1 MPGKR
6 PIDIG
11 QHSADRGIL
20 KRNTTG
26 VIHNLKEE
34 NLSGFANKENSLGQ
48 FGATTSAEL
57 AAIITDESG
66 SGSLIFGTTPTID
79 EPEINEPVINTIK
92 IDTTSKIVTANLLTG
107 STTVVPIMQF
117 PLYEGNLATNDYNVI
132 GCIEFTIQTEVGNT
146 TGSTLPT
153 KLTKRK
159 ITKILAALNHDYE
172 AQGIT
177 QTPSVNFVEYGN
189 TYTSVSDFAVYSVV
203 YDSTDKMFELRVAPL
218 STSRMF
224 HRVTALCTVGVDK
237 VWSTGYI
244 AVE

>member
-66 SGSLIFGTTPTID
+66 SGSLIFGTTPTIN
-79 EPEINEPVINTIK
+79 EPEINTQNQWNQMNIFLYFLMMLNYEKQLILIK
-92 IDTTSKIVTANLLTG
+92 
-107 STTVVPIMQF
+107 
-117 PLYEGNLATNDYNVI
+117 
-132 GCIEFTIQTEVGNT
+132 C
-146 TGSTLPT
+146 
-153 KLTKRK
+153 
-159 ITKILAALNHDYE
+159 
-172 AQGIT
+172 
-177 QTPSVNFVEYGN
+177 
-189 TYTSVSDFAVYSVV
+189 
-203 YDSTDKMFELRVAPL
+203 
-218 STSRMF
+218 
-224 HRVTALCTVGVDK
+224 
-237 VWSTGYI
+237 
-244 AVE
+244 

>member
-26 VIHNLKEE
+26 VMHNLKEE

-57 AAIITDESG
+57 AAVITDESG
-66 SGSLIFGTTPTID
+66 TGNLVFGTSPTL
-79 EPEINEPVINTIK
+79 NEPVINTIK
-92 IDTTSKIVTANLLTG
+92 LDTTSKIITASLLTG
-107 STTVVPIMQF
+107 STTIVPIMSF
-117 PLYEGNLATNDYNVI
+117 PLYKGNLLTNDYNVI
-132 GCIEFTIQTEVGNT
+132 GSIEFTVQTEVGDT
-146 TGSTLPT
+146 TGTALPG

-172 AQGIT
+172 DFNIT
-177 QTPSVNFVEYGN
+177 QYPSVNFVEYGN
-189 TYTSVSDFAVYSVV
+189 TYVTASDFAVYSVV
-203 YDSTDKMFELRVAPL
+203 YDSTDQQFEFRVAPL
-218 STSRMF
+218 LTNTML
-224 HRVTALCTVGVDK
+224 HRVTAVCTLGIDK
-237 VWSTGYI
+237 LWSTGFT
-244 AVE
+244 AQ